1 MEITFLGTGTSQGVP
16 VIACKCDVC
25 LSDNVKDK
33 RLRTSV
39 LVKHNQKSIVIDT
52 GPDFRQ
58 QMIRENV
65 DTLDAVLFTHSHMDH
80 TAGLDDI
87 RSYNFKSKKPM
98 EIFCSDD
105 VLKALKMQ
113 FSYIFADFRYPGVPK
128 VNVNLIDQDDFY
140 IDNIKI
146 TPIKAFHYKLPV
158 HGFRIEDFVYLTD
171 VSNIPEKEK
180 EKMKNADILV
190 LDSLRKEPHMS
201 HLCLQQSI
209 DLIDELKPKKSYLIH
224 ISHLMGLHD
233 QVQSEL
239 PPNIFL
245 SYDGLKVKL

>member
-16 VIACKCDVC
+16 VITCKCDVC
-25 LSDNVKDK
+25 LSNNVKDN

-39 LVKHNQKSIVIDT
+39 LVKHRQKSIVIDT

-113 FSYIFADFRYPGVPK
+113 FS
-128 VNVNLIDQDDFY
+128 
-140 IDNIKI
+140 
-146 TPIKAFHYKLPV
+146 
-158 HGFRIEDFVYLTD
+158 
-171 VSNIPEKEK
+171 
-180 EKMKNADILV
+180 
-190 LDSLRKEPHMS
+190 
-201 HLCLQQSI
+201 
-209 DLIDELKPKKSYLIH
+209 
-224 ISHLMGLHD
+224 
-233 QVQSEL
+233 
-239 PPNIFL
+239 
-245 SYDGLKVKL
+245 

>member
-16 VIACKCDVC
+16 VITCKCDVC
-25 LSDNVKDK
+25 LSGNKKDK

-39 LVKHNQKSIVIDT
+39 LVKYKQKSIVIDT

-98 EIFCSDD
+98 EIFCSND

-128 VNVNLIDQDDFY
+128 VNVNLIDQDDFF
-140 IDNIKI
+140 IDSIKI

-209 DLIDELKPKKSYLIH
+209 DLINELKPKKSYLIH

>member
-16 VIACKCDVC
+16 VITCKCDVC
-25 LSDNVKDK
+25 LSNNVKDN

-39 LVKHNQKSIVIDT
+39 MVKHRQKSIVIDT

-65 DTLDAVLFTHSHMDH
+65 DALDAVLFTHSHMDH

-128 VNVNLIDQDDFY
+128 VNVNLIDQDDFF
-140 IDNIKI
+140 IDTIKI

-158 HGFRIEDFVYLTD
+158 HGFRIKDFVYLTD

-180 EKMKNADILV
+180 EKIKNADILV

>member
-1 MEITFLGTGTSQGVP
+1 
-16 VIACKCDVC
+16 
-25 LSDNVKDK
+25 
-33 RLRTSV
+33 
-39 LVKHNQKSIVIDT
+39 
-52 GPDFRQ
+52 
-58 QMIRENV
+58 MIRENV
-65 DTLDAVLFTHSHMDH
+65 NTLDAVLFTHSHMDH

>member
-16 VIACKCDVC
+16 VITCKCDVC
-25 LSDNVKDK
+25 LSGNNKDK

-39 LVKHNQKSIVIDT
+39 LVKYKQKSIVIDT

-128 VNVNLIDQDDFY
+128 VNVNS
-140 IDNIKI
+140 
-146 TPIKAFHYKLPV
+146 
-158 HGFRIEDFVYLTD
+158 IET
-171 VSNIPEKEK
+171 NGEG
-180 EKMKNADILV
+180 
-190 LDSLRKEPHMS
+190 R
-201 HLCLQQSI
+201 
-209 DLIDELKPKKSYLIH
+209 
-224 ISHLMGLHD
+224 
-233 QVQSEL
+233 
-239 PPNIFL
+239 
-245 SYDGLKVKL
+245 